1 MTGAG
6 AAGRVSAMKFW
17 GADGKAAAPKR
28 TLSVRLRL
36 MIMAVIVVLPVLAER
51 IHNEQIDR
59 DDRVQAAYSQA
70 LSLARQG
77 AATQNEMFV
86 SLRAILQSVASA
98 RATFNFSG
106 ENCDAFLAK
115 IADPIPWMQALSVAD
130 LQGKIVCSSFPDAI
144 GLDISGRKHF
154 LKSVANRDFV
164 LSDYM
169 VGTRAKMPI
178 ITGALPQIG
187 AEGKVVAVILGVID
201 LHWLGQIAND
211 FMPPNATMMMI
222 DGAGAVLARY
232 PNPGEYV
239 GRDFKSHR
247 LILDML
253 KSSSGLL
260 TQPGLDGVDRIFGFV
275 QLPETEAR
283 FAVGFETDKVLLRA
297 NREMWTA
304 FAELGAM
311 IVLALLGIWFGGER
325 LLVSPIRRFALA
337 ASQIGRGKNKSRAAD
352 LPWAAE
358 FVPLAVALDD
368 MTEKLDARERELRD
382 LNSQL
387 HELAHTDA
395 LTGLANRRTF
405 NANLATAWKDAAR
418 LRRPVAVL
426 MIDVDFFKRFN
437 DHYGHMQGD
446 ACLRKVANV
455 LSNGIRIDDPAQ
467 PGLRKPDLLARYG
480 GEEFAVLLQD
490 ADLETAVDVGNRL
503 RQAVED
509 MLMAHVGA
517 PWGFVSVSIGV
528 AAIKPAETANPVQL
542 VECADDALYEA
553 KRRGR
558 NMVVAHSALQAVPPP
573 LRVNER

>member
-1 MTGAG
+1 MEIG
-6 AAGRVSAMKFW
+6 

-77 AATQNEMFV
+77 AATQNEMFA

-106 ENCDAFLAK
+106 ENCNEFLAK

-130 LQGKIVCSSFPDAI
+130 LQGKIVCSSFPDAL
-144 GLDISGRKHF
+144 GLDISGRRHF
-154 LKSVANRDFV
+154 IQSVASREFV
-164 LSDYM
+164 LGDYLL
-169 VGTRAKMPI
+169 GTRAKTPI

-187 AEGKVVAVILGVID
+187 AGGKAVAVILGVID

-239 GRDFKSHR
+239 GRDFKNHR

-260 TQPGLDGVDRIFGFV
+260 TQPGLDGVNRIYGFV
-275 QLPETEAR
+275 QLPDTSAR
-283 FAVGFETDKVLLRA
+283 FAVGFESDKVLLRA
-297 NREMWTA
+297 NREMLVA
-304 FAELGAM
+304 LSELGAM
-311 IVLALLGIWFGGER
+311 ILLALLGIWFGGER

-337 ASQIGRGKNKSRAAD
+337 ASQIGHGKKTKARAAD

-368 MTEKLDARERELRD
+368 MSDKLAARERELRD

-405 NANLATAWKDAAR
+405 NANLAAAWKDAAR

-455 LSNGIRIDDPAQ
+455 LSNGIRIDNASQ

-503 RQAVED
+503 RQGIED
-509 MLMAHVGA
+509 MLMAHIGA

-573 LRVNER
+573 LRVNQRYG